1 MKGLVQLISL
11 MALLSFVPI
20 IVNAKTVYNIDRISP
35 EGVLTLSM
43 LLPTKDIDQKLVV
56 RGGDW
61 GLKPQIDSVQ
71 CEGILLQQITT
82 YEWLLPKGCQ
92 QVIWSVTP
100 TDVRYGDADASK
112 QSTIFIV
119 NADDNKKTILLSE
132 PTSLLRIV
140 NDNAGTIS
148 SSPEVKMYGAKADGR
163 QSWSVP
169 EYNKAPEFY
178 LVGDFTVQES
188 YFGNMNSHYFS
199 DNVTLTSELK
209 LNQYHQEVLGY
220 LTKALSITPQE
231 SGDNELLVIWLGS
244 NEKNK
249 FIGGAAGGRSFVAN
263 YLYGDD
269 NNIQLNN
276 AKTQLVMAHEQFH
289 QLIDMIRGNKPSQPT
304 WIEEGLAQY
313 YGFKSLKQTENN
325 PELVSQIGNVVVPS
339 NVSVKHTF
347 MALDKQFKAGDRS
360 VYPEFYSQ
368 GAIFWHKLDSILSEA
383 AKNHSGLDPFV
394 VELMTSPPE
403 ENGDLPE
410 KIKTKMIEIGGEP
423 VNSLFQQYIGQ

>member
-112 QSTIFIV
+112 QSTIFIA

-148 SSPEVKMYGAKADGR
+148 SSPEIKMYGAKADGR

-178 LVGDFTVQES
+178 LVGDFTIQES

-209 LNQYHQEVLGY
+209 LNRYHQEVLGY

-231 SGDNELLVIWLGS
+231 SGDNELLVI
-244 NEKNK
+244 
-249 FIGGAAGGRSFVAN
+249 
-263 YLYGDD
+263 
-269 NNIQLNN
+269 
-276 AKTQLVMAHEQFH
+276 
-289 QLIDMIRGNKPSQPT
+289 
-304 WIEEGLAQY
+304 
-313 YGFKSLKQTENN
+313 
-325 PELVSQIGNVVVPS
+325 
-339 NVSVKHTF
+339 
-347 MALDKQFKAGDRS
+347 
-360 VYPEFYSQ
+360 
-368 GAIFWHKLDSILSEA
+368 
-383 AKNHSGLDPFV
+383 
-394 VELMTSPPE
+394 
-403 ENGDLPE
+403 
-410 KIKTKMIEIGGEP
+410 
-423 VNSLFQQYIGQ
+423 